1 MGFIDW
7 NSTWFDI
14 STHFMLTPASNL
26 STNLWWLTVCEG
38 GESGERTQL
47 HNVWKTGDLLRDN
60 PIIKVRQAGVEAQV
74 SYNARYINS
83 RLESSRRDHRKQG
96 QYQEVRNNMNKQ
108 QRDTRLNTNGG
119 GVTGLTT
126 IHMNKNNTEQD
137 LQIKPETGSGIR
149 NSTRNR
155 NLYTEMTRKEK
166 WRTRNDIEN
175 V

>member
-1 MGFIDW
+1 MFRLCYGLWRGWKWREDPVAQWVENRWFIK
-7 NSTWFDI
+7 
-14 STHFMLTPASNL
+14 
-26 STNLWWLTVCEG
+26 G
-38 GESGERTQL
+38 
-47 HNVWKTGDLLRDN
+47 N

-74 SYNARYINS
+74 SDNARYINS

-137 LQIKPETGSGIR
+137 LQIKPETGSWIR
-149 NSTRNR
+149 NSTRKHR
-155 NLYTEMTRKEK
+155 NYTQREMTNSRRYRKCEDLNIGIK
-166 WRTRNDIEN
+166 HSM
-175 V
+175 